1 MSFLVRRP
9 GLGTHAAK
17 KKKIPGIPHLG
28 NPNSALNSVAFI
40 THSLKMLFSSFT
52 DLDVFLLIATIVV
65 DKCF

>member
-1 MSFLVRRP
+1 ML
-9 GLGTHAAK
+9 LK